1 MMIVPSNTLHNADLT
16 LLTKKLLPVCGSV
29 MAELTS
35 GQGSNAVYQDQFDAM
50 INDTGLQSLHHNA
63 TLPSYSA
70 VQAFQ
75 IHREHVV
82 LNLAALVWCKFGGQL
97 HDFDLMQALET
108 GIKDHDVDL
117 HATACD

>member
-1 MMIVPSNTLHNADLT
+1 MMSVPTNTLHNADLT
-16 LLTKKLLPVCGSV
+16 LLTKKLLPVRGSV

-63 TLPSYSA
+63 ALPSNSA

-82 LNLAALVWCKFGGQL
+82 LNLAALLGCNSEGNCMTL
-97 HDFDLMQALET
+97 
-108 GIKDHDVDL
+108 I
-117 HATACD
+117 